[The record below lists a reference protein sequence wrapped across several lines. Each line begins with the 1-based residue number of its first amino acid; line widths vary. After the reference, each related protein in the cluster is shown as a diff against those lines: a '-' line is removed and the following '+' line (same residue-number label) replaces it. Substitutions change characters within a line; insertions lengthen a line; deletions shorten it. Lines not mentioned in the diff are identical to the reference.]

1 MMTDRMMT
9 YDAIGVIEVRYF
21 ATALEIT
28 DAMSKTA
35 QVELLGSEKCLGGR
49 LVTVVVG
56 GDVANVKAA
65 VETAESICSG
75 KGTNPLANTAVILK
89 PHDEIMKFIVP
100 AFGQNTAEA
109 VVTETAPEA
118 SVAEAASR
126 KTKPKKKVSR
136 PSEAPENPKE
146 EI

>member
-1 MMTDRMMT
+1 MMTDRTIT

-28 DAMSKTA
+28 DAMSKSA

-65 VETAESICSG
+65 VETAESICSV
-75 KGTNPLANTAVILK
+75 KEPNPLANIAVILK
-89 PHDEIMKFIVP
+89 PHEEIMKFIVP
-100 AFGQNTAEA
+100 PP
-109 VVTETAPEA
+109 APETIV
-118 SVAEAASR
+118 SEADIR

-136 PSEAPENPKE
+136 PSAAPENPKE